1 LHFLTF
7 VLSWASIV
15 HNNKAMWLAMWTEN
29 VNSATKYVWLSA
41 NSSLKGINDM
51 KKYDKARELKV
62 LQRQQRQQS
71 DLNEYFDPRNTL
83 ARSERSTPK
92 S

>member
-1 LHFLTF
+1 M
-7 VLSWASIV
+7 

-62 LQRQQRQQS
+62 
-71 DLNEYFDPRNTL
+71 
-83 ARSERSTPK
+83 
-92 S
+92 